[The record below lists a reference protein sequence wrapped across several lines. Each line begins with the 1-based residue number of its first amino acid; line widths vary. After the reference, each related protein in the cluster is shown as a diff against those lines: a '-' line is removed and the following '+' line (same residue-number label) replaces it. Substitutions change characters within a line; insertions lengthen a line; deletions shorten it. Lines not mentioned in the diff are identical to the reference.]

1 MNWKAGD
8 RAILVGLGGVEDGR
22 DVSVFNGEEVHI
34 TSCPYLHGFM
44 EVVDIEMIDNYWK
57 RADVTNLRPI
67 DDYDGHE
74 ITSWEECIWQPKV
87 MA

>member
-1 MNWKAGD
+1 MNWKVGD
-8 RAILVGLGGVEDGR
+8 RAIIVEDGHTYAAKDANAFGR
-22 DVSVFNGEEVHI
+22 CCTIIGPGIGLDWEVDVDGINHKHAEVN
-34 TSCPYLHGFM
+34 SC
-44 EVVDIEMIDNYWK
+44 V
-57 RADVTNLRPI
+57 LRPI